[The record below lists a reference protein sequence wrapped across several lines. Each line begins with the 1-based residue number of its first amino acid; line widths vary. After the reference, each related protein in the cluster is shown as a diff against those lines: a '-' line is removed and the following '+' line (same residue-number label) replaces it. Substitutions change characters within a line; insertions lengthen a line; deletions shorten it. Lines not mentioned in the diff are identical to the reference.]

1 MIIKDAM
8 WNRGYEQPYPK
19 LWEDR
24 NSAAEQKDN
33 KPQALEG
40 SMNCK
45 IQCAS
50 FLKIDT
56 KE

>member
-1 MIIKDAM
+1 M